1 MNCLAEMNKGI
12 QIYDLHKSN
21 ADISVQ
27 QQGVY
32 FARMKMYNY
41 LLHLC
46 MKRS

>member
-1 MNCLAEMNKGI
+1 MNCLDQVNKVI

-21 ADISVQ
+21 ADTTVQ

-41 LLHLC
+41 LLHLS
-46 MKRS
+46 MKKG